1 MTKGVDS
8 PVSLQIPSRLDR
20 FEMTVFIG
28 LYSIRNYSSSPHKV
42 ESFCR
47 NLITDSLIAFA
58 LTLEDID
65 PDILGMLLPG
75 EQVIFI
81 ASQSKVAP
89 GGSLSPNSIYIT
101 NMRVLFKGSR
111 WLGLKANIVDVSY
124 KDISTVMLKRG
135 VFTTELYFK
144 PYPTN
149 YKIKLPALEKRAAQ
163 RVSQLIQR
171 GIRGELL
178 GQSHLTVPEMQV
190 VEKAPALQ
198 PVEESKPSPPAISTT
213 SCRYCNCTMQP
224 ISKFCPE
231 CGKGTRVV
239 TNILKVCPGCD
250 AVTSDDAVFCSACH
264 QKFPDN
270 FLQ

>member
-1 MTKGVDS
+1 M
-8 PVSLQIPSRLDR
+8 
-20 FEMTVFIG
+20 
-28 LYSIRNYSSSPHKV
+28 
-42 ESFCR
+42 
-47 NLITDSLIAFA
+47 
-58 LTLEDID
+58 TLEEID

-101 NMRVLFKGSR
+101 NMRVLFKGPR

-135 VFTTELYFK
+135 IFTTELYFK
-144 PYPTN
+144 PHLTN

-171 GIRGELL
+171 GIRNELP

-190 VEKAPALQ
+190 VEKVTAPPPPPPPPQL
-198 PVEESKPSPPAISTT
+198 VEEESKPAALPVNNSIA
-213 SCRYCNCTMQP
+213 SCRYCNWTMQQ

-231 CGKGTRVV
+231 CGKATQVE
-239 TNILKVCPGCD
+239 TNILKVCPSCD
-250 AVTSDDAVFCSACH
+250 AVTSDDAVFCGMCH
-264 QKFPDN
+264 QKFPEN